1 MRFRILGPV
10 EVQVDGGWHSISA
23 TKWRTVL
30 AVLLLRAGEVVQTDQ
45 LISEVWPED
54 APATAV
60 NLISVYVL
68 RLRRLVGDPDG
79 QILVTRSRGYQL
91 LAGPD
96 DVDVQRFTRL
106 AAEGRAALS
115 AGDGP
120 HAAELLGEALGLW
133 QGSRALA
140 DVPDSEVVSAAA
152 SGLGEARI
160 AALELRINADLGC
173 GRHAQVVP
181 ELRRLL
187 AEHPLREGLW
197 ALLMRALY
205 GSGRLAEAL
214 GAYAQAREV
223 IAEELGSDPSA
234 ELQQLH
240 EQMLRSGTGSGPQ
253 FSATKTAAAD
263 SPFMAQPAAAQDGV
277 PPSAPAGTGPATAG
291 PGPVAAGPGPVAA
304 GAGPMAAGP
313 GPMAVGPGST
323 AAGPGP
329 PAPGAGS
336 AAAGAPS
343 PVTGFVPTVT
353 LSQVAQL
360 PADIPDFTGRAEHVQ
375 KLRDLLAG
383 PERPDSP
390 GAVVVAA
397 VIGAGGL
404 GKTTLAVHAAH
415 LLRSHFP
422 DGQLYANLHGA
433 SAQPVPP
440 GEVLARFLRDLGMD
454 PERIPV
460 GEEERA
466 AQFRSWVTDR
476 KVLIVLDDAKDAA
489 HVRPLLPGSA
499 SCAVLVTTRSRMP
512 DLAGSRFVDL
522 DVLGPAEAWDMFAGI
537 IGPERAEAE
546 PEATGLVLTACAG
559 LPLAI
564 RIAGARLAARGGWS
578 VRTIATRLADQRR
591 RLDWLRT
598 GDLAVRAC
606 FEVSFSSLPRSAA
619 GGVDP
624 AHAFR
629 MLGLWPG
636 PTIGLAA
643 AAALLGQ
650 PDEDVAEA
658 LEILVDAQLLQA
670 PAPDR
675 YRFHDL
681 LRAYAAER
689 ATADE
694 PEQDRTAAIRRL
706 LDWYLYSVAAMARIV
721 SPNRDQVPLDPPD
734 GAVEPLS
741 FAAPDE
747 ALNWCETERTNLVVA
762 TQQAAAGGLDAVAWK
777 LPVAAL
783 SFFNRRTYRAEWVTT
798 HRIALASARRA
809 GDRAAEA
816 WVLNS
821 LGIVYAQQCLPEAIA
836 CFEQALAI
844 RREAGDQRGEAQAA
858 NNLANT
864 YLLLRRFGELEPFQ
878 QALAIQRR
886 LGYRFG
892 EAVALNNL
900 GEAYRQLGRLDE
912 SISCL
917 DLAGQIFSA
926 VGDAHGEGYA
936 WHNLGQAFLQ
946 SGRVDEALD
955 QLTRALRVRRAG
967 GERLAEAQTLTE
979 LGRAQRAAD
988 RPEDA
993 RQSWV
998 RALSVFEALD
1008 DQAQAGDVRAELA
1021 AIDARTAR

>member
-45 LISEVWPED
+45 LISEAWPED

-68 RLRRLVGDPDG
+68 RLRRLIGDPDG

-96 DVDVQRFTRL
+96 DVDAQRFTRL

-120 HAAELLGEALGLW
+120 HAAELLSEALGLW

-173 GRHAQVVP
+173 GRRAQVVP

-253 FSATKTAAAD
+253 FSATKTATAD
-263 SPFMAQPAAAQDGV
+263 SPFMAQPAVAQAGI
-277 PPSAPAGTGPATAG
+277 PPSAAAGMTGSAVAG
-291 PGPVAAGPGPVAA
+291 P
-304 GAGPMAAGP
+304 GPMAAGP
-313 GPMAVGPGST
+313 G
-323 AAGPGP
+323 
-329 PAPGAGS
+329 S
-336 AAAGAPS
+336 AAAGPLS
-343 PVTGFVPTVT
+343 PVTGFVPSVA

-375 KLRDLLAG
+375 ELHDLLAG
-383 PERPDSP
+383 PGRPDSP

-415 LLRSHFP
+415 LLRGQFP

-433 SAQPVPP
+433 STQPVSP
-440 GEVLARFLRDLGMD
+440 GDVLARFLRDLGMD

-537 IGPERAEAE
+537 IGRERAEAE
-546 PEATGLVLTACAG
+546 PEATGMVLTACAG

-578 VRTIATRLADQRR
+578 VRTIAGRLADERR
-591 RLDWLRT
+591 RLDWLQT

-606 FEVSFSSLPRSAA
+606 FEVSFTSLPRSP
-619 GGVDP
+619 GNGVDP

-636 PTIGLAA
+636 PTIGLTA

-650 PDEDVAEA
+650 PEEDAAYA
-658 LEILVDAQLLQA
+658 LEVLVDAQLLQS

-681 LRAYAAER
+681 LRTYAAER
-689 ATADE
+689 AMAEE
-694 PEQDRTAAIRRL
+694 PEALREEAIRQVL
-706 LDWYLYSVAAMARIV
+706 TWYLYTVEAAAQMIAPHRYRIPLPPGEAHGLPLEFGSVGECMT
-721 SPNRDQVPLDPPD
+721 
-734 GAVEPLS
+734 
-741 FAAPDE
+741 
-747 ALNWCETERTNLVVA
+747 WCEAERANLVA
-762 TQQAAAGGLDAVAWK
+762 GTRLAAASGLHQLAWR
-777 LPVAAL
+777 LPVACL
-783 SFFNRRTYRAEWVTT
+783 SFFHKRAYWADWVET
-798 HRIALASARRA
+798 HRIALASARTT
-809 GDRAAEA
+809 GDRRAEA
-816 WVLNS
+816 LVLNN
-821 LGIVYAQQCLPEAIA
+821 LGTAFTRQGMDEAGE
-836 CFEQALAI
+836 CFEQALTI
-844 RREAGDQRGEAQAA
+844 RREIGDLLGEAQSATNMADNYVRLKRFDEALDLLNRVLEIRRQAA
-858 NNLANT
+858 T
-864 YLLLRRFGELEPFQ
+864 PYGE
-878 QALAIQRR
+878 
-886 LGYRFG
+886 G
-892 EAVALNNL
+892 VTLNNL
-900 GEAYRQLGRLDE
+900 GETFLALGRFDE
-912 SISCL
+912 AVNRL
-917 DLAGQIFSA
+917 TQARQIFHDI
-926 VGDAHGEGYA
+926 GEIRGEGYA
-936 WHNLGQAFLQ
+936 LANLGAAYLALGRTADAVDVLERALDLRQASGERFDEAHTLRDLGQAYLR
-946 SGRVDEALD
+946 SGDPG
-955 QLTRALRVRRAG
+955 RAARCLRQAAATFTDLG
-967 GERLAEAQTLTE
+967 NLSQAAAIQAQLAETGA
-979 LGRAQRAAD
+979 
-988 RPEDA
+988 
-993 RQSWV
+993 
-998 RALSVFEALD
+998 
-1008 DQAQAGDVRAELA
+1008 
-1021 AIDARTAR
+1021 

>member
-1 MRFRILGPV
+1 MQFRILGPV
-10 EVQVDGGWHSISA
+10 EVRVDGGWNSISA

-30 AVLLLRAGEVVQTDQ
+30 AVLLLRAGEVVSTDQ

-54 APATAV
+54 APSTAV
-60 NLISVYVL
+60 NLVSVYVL
-68 RLRRLVGDPDG
+68 RLRRLIGDPDG

-96 DVDVQRFTRL
+96 DIDAQRFTRL

-120 HAAELLGEALGLW
+120 QAARLLGEALGLW
-133 QGSRALA
+133 HGSRALA
-140 DVPDSEVVSAAA
+140 DVPDSEDVSAAA

-253 FSATKTAAAD
+253 FSATKTAAD
-263 SPFMAQPAAAQDGV
+263 SPFTAQPSLAQAGI
-277 PPSAPAGTGPATAG
+277 PPSAAGGTGSA
-291 PGPVAAGPGPVAA
+291 AAGPGPTAS
-304 GAGPMAAGP
+304 GP
-313 GPMAVGPGST
+313 
-323 AAGPGP
+323 
-329 PAPGAGS
+329 GS
-336 AAAGAPS
+336 AAAGPPP
-343 PVTGFVPTVT
+343 PVTGYVRSVV

-375 KLRDLLAG
+375 KLHDLLAG
-383 PERPDSP
+383 PGRPNSP

-415 LLRSHFP
+415 QLRSHFP

-433 SAQPVPP
+433 SAQLVPP
-440 GEVLARFLRDLGMD
+440 GDVLARFLRDLGMD

-460 GEEERA
+460 AEEERA

-537 IGPERAEAE
+537 IGQERAEAE
-546 PEATGLVLTACAG
+546 PEATDMVLIACAG

-578 VRTIATRLADQRR
+578 VRTIAGRLADERR
-591 RLDWLRT
+591 RLDWLQT

-606 FEVSFSSLPRSAA
+606 FEVSFTSLPRSA
-619 GGVDP
+619 GNGVHP

-629 MLGLWPG
+629 VLGLWPG
-636 PTIGLAA
+636 PTIGLTAA

-650 PDEDVAEA
+650 PEEDVADA
-658 LEILVDAQLLQA
+658 LEVLVDAQLLQS
-670 PAPDR
+670 PAPDL

-681 LRAYAAER
+681 LRTYAAER
-689 ATADE
+689 ALAEE
-694 PEQDRTAAIRRL
+694 PEAAREEAIRQVL
-706 LDWYLYSVAAMARIV
+706 TWYLYTVEAAAHMIAPHRYRIPLPSGEPHSRPLDFGSVAEC
-721 SPNRDQVPLDPPD
+721 LT
-734 GAVEPLS
+734 
-741 FAAPDE
+741 
-747 ALNWCETERTNLVVA
+747 WCEAERANLVA
-762 TQQAAAGGLDAVAWK
+762 GTRLAAASGLHQLAWR
-777 LPVAAL
+777 LPVACL
-783 SFFNRRTYRAEWVTT
+783 SFFHKRAYWADWVET
-798 HRIALASARRA
+798 HRIALASARMI
-809 GDRAAEA
+809 GDRRAEA
-816 WVLNS
+816 LVLNN
-821 LGIVYAQQCLPEAIA
+821 LGTAFTRQGMDEASE
-836 CFEQALAI
+836 CFEQALTI
-844 RREAGDQRGEAQAA
+844 RREIGDLLGEAQSATNMADNYVQLKRFDDALDLLNRVLEIRRQAA
-858 NNLANT
+858 T
-864 YLLLRRFGELEPFQ
+864 PYGE
-878 QALAIQRR
+878 
-886 LGYRFG
+886 G
-892 EAVALNNL
+892 VTLNNL
-900 GEAYRQLGRLDE
+900 GETFLALGRFDE
-912 SISCL
+912 AVDRL
-917 DLAGQIFSA
+917 TQARRIFHDI
-926 VGDAHGEGYA
+926 GEIRGEGYA
-936 WHNLGQAFLQ
+936 LANLGAAYLALGRTADAVGVLERALDLRQASGERFDEAHTLRDLGQAYLR
-946 SGRVDEALD
+946 SGDPG
-955 QLTRALRVRRAG
+955 RAVRCLRQAAATFTDLG
-967 GERLAEAQTLTE
+967 NLNQAAAIHAQLAETGA
-979 LGRAQRAAD
+979 
-988 RPEDA
+988 
-993 RQSWV
+993 
-998 RALSVFEALD
+998 
-1008 DQAQAGDVRAELA
+1008 
-1021 AIDARTAR
+1021 

>member
-1 MRFRILGPV
+1 MQFRILGPV
-10 EVQVDGGWHSISA
+10 EVRVDGGWNSISA

-30 AVLLLRAGEVVQTDQ
+30 AVLLLRAGEVVSTDQ

-68 RLRRLVGDPDG
+68 RLRRLIGDPDG

-91 LAGPD
+91 LAAPD
-96 DVDVQRFTRL
+96 DIDAQRFTRL

-120 HAAELLGEALGLW
+120 QAARLLGEALGLW
-133 QGSRALA
+133 HGSRALA

-263 SPFMAQPAAAQDGV
+263 SPFMAQPSVARAGIPPPAAGRMD
-277 PPSAPAGTGPATAG
+277 
-291 PGPVAAGPGPVAA
+291 PGAAGPGPTAS
-304 GAGPMAAGP
+304 GPGSAEAGP
-313 GPMAVGPGST
+313 GPAEAGPDSAVAGPGS
-323 AAGPGP
+323 AASGSGPVASGP
-329 PAPGAGS
+329 GS
-336 AAAGAPS
+336 AAAGPPP
-343 PVTGFVPTVT
+343 PVTGYVRSVV

-360 PADIPDFTGRAEHVQ
+360 PADIPDFTGRGEHVQ
-375 KLRDLLAG
+375 KLHDLLARPG
-383 PERPDSP
+383 RPDSP

-415 LLRSHFP
+415 QLRSHFP

-433 SAQPVPP
+433 SAQLVPP
-440 GEVLARFLRDLGMD
+440 GDVLARFLRDLGMD
-454 PERIPV
+454 PERIPA

-522 DVLGPAEAWDMFAGI
+522 DVLEPAEATDMFAGI
-537 IGPERAEAE
+537 IGRDRAEAE
-546 PEATGLVLTACAG
+546 PEATADVVTACAG

-606 FEVSFSSLPRSAA
+606 FEVSFSSLPRSGS

-629 MLGLWPG
+629 MLGLWQG

-694 PEQDRTAAIRRL
+694 PEQARMAAVRRL
-706 LDWYLYSVAAMARIV
+706 LDWYLHSVAGMARIV
-721 SPNRDQVPLDPPD
+721 SPNRDQVPLDPP
-734 GAVEPLS
+734 GGPVEPLS

-762 TQQAAAGGLDAVAWK
+762 TRQAAAGGLDAIAWK

-798 HRIALASARRA
+798 HRIALASAGRA

-821 LGIVYAQQCLPEAIA
+821 LGIVYAQQGLPEAIA
-836 CFEQALAI
+836 CFEQALTI
-844 RREAGDQRGEAQAA
+844 RREAGDERGEAQAA

-900 GEAYRQLGRLDE
+900 GEAYRHLGRLDE

-926 VGDAHGEGYA
+926 VGDTHGEGYA
-936 WHNLGQAFLQ
+936 WHYLGQAFLE

-955 QLTRALRVRRAG
+955 HLTRALRVRRAG

-993 RQSWV
+993 RQSWS

-1008 DQAQAGDVRAELA
+1008 DQAQAVEVRAELA
-1021 AIDARTAR
+1021 TINAPTAP

>member
-1 MRFRILGPV
+1 MQFRILGPV
-10 EVQVDGGWHSISA
+10 EVRVDGGWNSISA

-30 AVLLLRAGEVVQTDQ
+30 AVLLLRAGEVVSTDQ

-68 RLRRLVGDPDG
+68 RLRRLIGDPDG

-91 LAGPD
+91 LATPD
-96 DVDVQRFTRL
+96 DIDAQRFTRL

-120 HAAELLGEALGLW
+120 KAARLLGEAVGLW
-133 QGSRALA
+133 HGSRALA

-263 SPFMAQPAAAQDGV
+263 SPFMAQPSVARAGIPPPAAGGTD
-277 PPSAPAGTGPATAG
+277 SA
-291 PGPVAAGPGPVAA
+291 AAGPGPAE
-304 GAGPMAAGP
+304 AGPGSAEAGP
-313 GPMAVGPGST
+313 GPAE
-323 AAGPGP
+323 AGPD
-329 PAPGAGS
+329 S
-336 AAAGAPS
+336 AAAGPP
-343 PVTGFVPTVT
+343 PVTGYVRSVV

-375 KLRDLLAG
+375 KLHDLLAG
-383 PERPDSP
+383 PGRPDSP

-415 LLRSHFP
+415 QLRSHFP

-433 SAQPVPP
+433 SAQLVPP
-440 GEVLARFLRDLGMD
+440 GDVLARFLRDLGMD
-454 PERIPV
+454 PERIPA

-522 DVLGPAEAWDMFAGI
+522 DVLEPAEATDMFAGI
-537 IGPERAEAE
+537 IGRDRAEAE
-546 PEATGLVLTACAG
+546 PEATADVVTACAG

-606 FEVSFSSLPRSAA
+606 FEVSFSSLPRSGS

-629 MLGLWPG
+629 MLGLWQG

-694 PEQDRTAAIRRL
+694 PEQARMAAVRRL
-706 LDWYLYSVAAMARIV
+706 LDWYLHSVAGMARIV
-721 SPNRDQVPLDPPD
+721 SPNRDQVPLDPP
-734 GAVEPLS
+734 GGPVEPLS

-762 TQQAAAGGLDAVAWK
+762 TRQAAAGGLDAIAWK

-798 HRIALASARRA
+798 HRIALASAGRA

-821 LGIVYAQQCLPEAIA
+821 LGIVYAQQGLPEAIA
-836 CFEQALAI
+836 CFEQALTI
-844 RREAGDQRGEAQAA
+844 RREAGDERGEAQAA

-900 GEAYRQLGRLDE
+900 GEAYRHLGRLDE

-926 VGDAHGEGYA
+926 VGDTHGEGYA
-936 WHNLGQAFLQ
+936 WHYLGQAFLE

-955 QLTRALRVRRAG
+955 HLTRALRVRRAG

-993 RQSWV
+993 RQSWS

-1008 DQAQAGDVRAELA
+1008 DQAQAVEVRAELA
-1021 AIDARTAR
+1021 TIDARTVP

>member
-10 EVQVDGGWHSISA
+10 EVQVDGGWHGISA

-30 AVLLLRAGEVVQTDQ
+30 AVLLLRAREVVQTDQ

-54 APATAV
+54 APTTAV

-68 RLRRLVGDPDG
+68 RLRRVIGDPDG

-96 DVDVQRFTRL
+96 DVDAQRFTRL

-120 HAAELLGEALGLW
+120 HAAELLSEALCLW

-263 SPFMAQPAAAQDGV
+263 SPFMAQTAAAQAGI
-277 PPSAPAGTGPATAG
+277 PPSAGAGMGPATAG
-291 PGPVAAGPGPVAA
+291 PGSVAAGPGSAP
-304 GAGPMAAGP
+304 AGP
-313 GPMAVGPGST
+313 
-323 AAGPGP
+323 
-329 PAPGAGS
+329 GS
-336 AAAGAPS
+336 AAAGPPS
-343 PVTGFVPTVT
+343 PVTGFVPPVA

-383 PERPDSP
+383 PGRPDSP

-415 LLRSHFP
+415 LLRRHFP
-422 DGQLYANLHGA
+422 DGQLYANLRGA
-433 SAQPVPP
+433 GPQPATPSD
-440 GEVLARFLRDLGMD
+440 VLARFLRDLGMD
-454 PERIPV
+454 PQRIPA

-466 AQFRSWVTDR
+466 AQFRTWVTDR

-522 DVLGPAEAWDMFAGI
+522 DVLEPAEARDMFAGI
-537 IGPERAEAE
+537 IGRERAEAE
-546 PEATGLVLTACAG
+546 PEATEEVVTACAG

-606 FEVSFSSLPRSAA
+606 FEVSFSSLPRSGA
-619 GGVDP
+619 GRVDP

-629 MLGLWPG
+629 MLGLWQG
-636 PTIGLAA
+636 PTIGLTA

-694 PEQDRTAAIRRL
+694 PEQARTAAVRRL
-706 LDWYLYSVAAMARIV
+706 LDWYLYSVAGMARIV

-734 GAVEPLS
+734 GTVEPLS

-747 ALNWCETERTNLVVA
+747 ALNWCETEHTNLVVA

-821 LGIVYAQQCLPEAIA
+821 LGIVYAQQGLPEAIA

-912 SISCL
+912 AISCL
-917 DLAGQIFSA
+917 DLAGEIFSA

-936 WHNLGQAFLQ
+936 WHYLGQAFLE

-993 RQSWV
+993 RQSWA

-1008 DQAQAGDVRAELA
+1008 DQAQAGEVRAELA
-1021 AIDARTAR
+1021 AIGARTAS

>member
-1 MRFRILGPV
+1 MQFRILGPV
-10 EVQVDGGWHSISA
+10 EVQVDGSWISISA

-30 AVLLLRAGEVVQTDQ
+30 AVLLLRPREVVLTEQ
-45 LISEVWPED
+45 LISEVWPENP
-54 APATAV
+54 PATAT

-68 RLRRLVGDPDG
+68 RLRRLIGDSDG
-79 QILVTRSRGYQL
+79 RVLVTRSRGYQL

-96 DVDVQRFTRL
+96 EIDAERFARL
-106 AAEGRAALS
+106 AAEGRTSLS
-115 AGDGP
+115 AGAVP
-120 HAAELLGEALGLW
+120 RAAELLSEGLGLW

-152 SGLGEARI
+152 SGLEEARI

-173 GRHAQVVP
+173 GRQAQVVA
-181 ELRRLL
+181 ELRKLL

-205 GSGRLAEAL
+205 SSGRLAEAL
-214 GAYAQAREV
+214 EAYAQAREV
-223 IAEELGSDPSA
+223 IADELGADPSA

-240 EQMLRSGTGSGPQ
+240 EQMLRSGAGPDSKS
-253 FSATKTAAAD
+253 SATKTAAAD
-263 SPFMAQPAAAQDGV
+263 SPFTASPAAETRPA
-277 PPSAPAGTGPATAG
+277 PPGG
-291 PGPVAAGPGPVAA
+291 
-304 GAGPMAAGP
+304 GAGRGAA
-313 GPMAVGPGST
+313 M
-323 AAGPGP
+323 
-329 PAPGAGS
+329 
-336 AAAGAPS
+336 
-343 PVTGFVPTVT
+343 TGFIPTVV

-360 PADIPDFTGRAEHVQ
+360 PADIPDFTGRREHVQ

-383 PERPDSP
+383 PGRPDSP

-415 LLRSHFP
+415 LLRGHFP
-422 DGQLYANLHGA
+422 DGQLYANLRGA
-433 SAQPVPP
+433 SPQPASPSD
-440 GEVLARFLRDLGMD
+440 VLARFLRDLGVD

-466 AQFRSWVTDR
+466 AQFRSRVTDR
-476 KVLIVLDDAKDAA
+476 RVLIVLDDAKDAA

-499 SCAVLVTTRSRMP
+499 SCAVLVTTRSRLP

-522 DVLGPAEAWDMFAGI
+522 DVLGLAEAREMFGGI
-537 IGPERAEAE
+537 IGRDRAEAE
-546 PEATGLVLTACAG
+546 PEATEEVLAACAG

-564 RIAGARLAARGGWS
+564 RIAAARLAARGSWS
-578 VRTIATRLADQRR
+578 VRTIATRLADERR

-606 FEVSFSSLPRSAA
+606 FEVSFSSLPGPSMT

-629 MLGLWPG
+629 LLGLWQG
-636 PTIGLAA
+636 PSISLPA
-643 AAALLGQ
+643 AAALMGQ
-650 PDEDVAEA
+650 PEDTVADA
-658 LEILVDAQLLQA
+658 LEVLVDAQLLQA

-689 ATADE
+689 ASAEE
-694 PEQDRTAAIRRL
+694 PEQACAAALRRL
-706 LDWYLYSVAAMARIV
+706 LEWYLHSVAAMATMV
-721 SPNRDQVPLDPPD
+721 SPNRDQVPLSPPD
-734 GAVEPLS
+734 ATVRPLS
-741 FAAPDE
+741 FAAPDK
-747 ALNWCETERTNLVVA
+747 ALDWCELERANLVAA
-762 TQQAAAGGLDAVAWK
+762 TQQAAACGMDAIAWE

-798 HRIALASARRA
+798 HRIALASARRS
-809 GDRAAEA
+809 GDRVAEA

-821 LGIVYAQQCLPEAIA
+821 LGIVYAQQGLPEAIA
-836 CFEQALAI
+836 CFEQALTI

-864 YLLLRRFGELEPFQ
+864 YLLLRRFDALEPFQ
-878 QALAIQRR
+878 GALAIQRR
-886 LGYRFG
+886 LGFRFG

-900 GEAYRQLGRLDE
+900 GEAYRQLRRFDE

-917 DLAGQIFSA
+917 QQAGQIFSA
-926 VGDAHGEGYA
+926 VGDARGEGYA
-936 WHNLGQAFLQ
+936 WHYLGQLFLET
-946 SGRVDEALD
+946 GRIDEALD
-955 QLTRALRVRRAG
+955 HLTRALRVRQAG
-967 GERLAEAQTLTE
+967 GERLAQAQTLHQ
-979 LGRAQRAAD
+979 LGRAQQAAD

-993 RQSWV
+993 RQSWA
-998 RALSVFEALD
+998 RAVSLFEALD
-1008 DQAQAGDVRAELA
+1008 DHTQAGEVLAELA
-1021 AIDARTAR
+1021 ATGTRRAR

>member
-1 MRFRILGPV
+1 M
-10 EVQVDGGWHSISA
+10 
-23 TKWRTVL
+23 
-30 AVLLLRAGEVVQTDQ
+30 
-45 LISEVWPED
+45 
-54 APATAV
+54 
-60 NLISVYVL
+60 
-68 RLRRLVGDPDG
+68 
-79 QILVTRSRGYQL
+79 
-91 LAGPD
+91 
-96 DVDVQRFTRL
+96 
-106 AAEGRAALS
+106 
-115 AGDGP
+115 
-120 HAAELLGEALGLW
+120 
-133 QGSRALA
+133 
-140 DVPDSEVVSAAA
+140 
-152 SGLGEARI
+152 
-160 AALELRINADLGC
+160 
-173 GRHAQVVP
+173 
-181 ELRRLL
+181 
-187 AEHPLREGLW
+187 
-197 ALLMRALY
+197 
-205 GSGRLAEAL
+205 
-214 GAYAQAREV
+214 

-253 FSATKTAAAD
+253 FSATKTAAD
-263 SPFMAQPAAAQDGV
+263 SPFTAQPSLAQAVIPPPAAG
-277 PPSAPAGTGPATAG
+277 GTGPA
-291 PGPVAAGPGPVAA
+291 AAGPGPTAS
-304 GAGPMAAGP
+304 GP
-313 GPMAVGPGST
+313 
-323 AAGPGP
+323 
-329 PAPGAGS
+329 GS
-336 AAAGAPS
+336 AAAGPPP
-343 PVTGFVPTVT
+343 PVTGYVRSVV

-375 KLRDLLAG
+375 KLHDLLAG
-383 PERPDSP
+383 PGRPNSP

-415 LLRSHFP
+415 QLRSHFP

-433 SAQPVPP
+433 SAQLVLP
-440 GEVLARFLRDLGMD
+440 GDVLARFLRDLGMD

-512 DLAGSRFVDL
+512 DLAGSRFVNL
-522 DVLGPAEAWDMFAGI
+522 DVLEPAEATDMFAGI
-537 IGPERAEAE
+537 IGRDRAEAE
-546 PEATGLVLTACAG
+546 PEATEDVVTACAG

-606 FEVSFSSLPRSAA
+606 FEVSFSSLPRSGS

-629 MLGLWPG
+629 MLGLWQG

-694 PEQDRTAAIRRL
+694 PEQDRMAAVRRL
-706 LDWYLYSVAAMARIV
+706 LDWYLHSVAGMARIV
-721 SPNRDQVPLDPPD
+721 SPNRDQVPLDPP
-734 GAVEPLS
+734 GGPVEPLS

-747 ALNWCETERTNLVVA
+747 ALNWCESERMNLVVA
-762 TQQAAAGGLDAVAWK
+762 TRQAAAGGLDAIAWK

-821 LGIVYAQQCLPEAIA
+821 LGIVYAQQGLPEAIA
-836 CFEQALAI
+836 CFEQALTI
-844 RREAGDQRGEAQAA
+844 RREAGDERGEAQAA

-900 GEAYRQLGRLDE
+900 GEAYRHLGRLDE

-926 VGDAHGEGYA
+926 VGDTHGEGYA
-936 WHNLGQAFLQ
+936 WHYLGQAFLE

-955 QLTRALRVRRAG
+955 HLTRALRVRRAG

-988 RPEDA
+988 RPDDA
-993 RQSWV
+993 RQSWS

-1008 DQAQAGDVRAELA
+1008 DQAQAVEVRAELA
-1021 AIDARTAR
+1021 TINAPTAP

>member
-10 EVQVDGGWHSISA
+10 EVRVDGGWNSISA

-30 AVLLLRAGEVVQTDQ
+30 AVLLLRAGEVVSTDQ

-68 RLRRLVGDPDG
+68 RLRRLIGDPDG

-91 LAGPD
+91 RAGLD
-96 DVDVQRFTRL
+96 DIDAQRFTRL

-133 QGSRALA
+133 HGSRALA

-152 SGLGEARI
+152 SGLGEARMS
-160 AALELRINADLGC
+160 ALELRINADLGC
-173 GRHAQVVP
+173 GCHAQVVP

-214 GAYAQAREV
+214 EAYAQAREV
-223 IAEELGSDPSA
+223 IAEELGSDPSS

-253 FSATKTAAAD
+253 FSATNTAAAD
-263 SPFMAQPAAAQDGV
+263 SPFMAQPSVAQAGIPLSAAG
-277 PPSAPAGTGPATAG
+277 GMGPAVAG
-291 PGPVAAGPGPVAA
+291 PGPLAS
-304 GAGPMAAGP
+304 
-313 GPMAVGPGST
+313 GPGS
-323 AAGPGP
+323 AAS
-329 PAPGAGS
+329 GAGS
-336 AAAGAPS
+336 AASGAGAMASGPRAAAAGPPP
-343 PVTGFVPTVT
+343 PVTGYVRSVV

-375 KLRDLLAG
+375 KLRELLAG
-383 PERPDSP
+383 PGRPDSP

-440 GEVLARFLRDLGMD
+440 GDVLARFLRDLGMD

-466 AQFRSWVTDR
+466 AQFRTWVTDR

-512 DLAGSRFVDL
+512 DLAGSRFVNL
-522 DVLGPAEAWDMFAGI
+522 DVLGPAEARDMFAGI
-537 IGPERAEAE
+537 IGQERAAAE
-546 PEATGLVLTACAG
+546 PEATGMVLTACAG

-578 VRTIATRLADQRR
+578 VRTIAGRLADERR
-591 RLDWLRT
+591 RLDWFQT

-606 FEVSFSSLPRSAA
+606 FEVSFTSLPKS
-619 GGVDP
+619 GGDGVDP
-624 AHAFR
+624 AHAFCV
-629 MLGLWPG
+629 LGLWPG
-636 PTIGLAA
+636 PTIGLRA

-650 PDEDVAEA
+650 PEEDVADA
-658 LEILVDAQLLQA
+658 LEVLVDAQLLQS
-670 PAPDR
+670 PAPDL

-681 LRAYAAER
+681 LRTYAAER
-689 ATADE
+689 AMAEE
-694 PEQDRTAAIRRL
+694 PEAVREEAIRQVL
-706 LDWYLYSVAAMARIV
+706 TWYLYTVEAAAQMIAPHRYRIPLRSGELHSQPLGFGSVAECMT
-721 SPNRDQVPLDPPD
+721 
-734 GAVEPLS
+734 
-741 FAAPDE
+741 
-747 ALNWCETERTNLVVA
+747 WCEAERANLV
-762 TQQAAAGGLDAVAWK
+762 TGTHLAAATGLHQLAWR
-777 LPVAAL
+777 LPVACL
-783 SFFNRRTYRAEWVTT
+783 SFFHKRAYWADWVQT
-798 HRIALASARRA
+798 HRIALASARTT
-809 GDRAAEA
+809 GDRRAEALVLNNLGTAFTRQGMDEAAE
-816 WVLNS
+816 
-821 LGIVYAQQCLPEAIA
+821 
-836 CFEQALAI
+836 CFEQALTI
-844 RREAGDQRGEAQAA
+844 RREIGDLLGEAQSATNMADNYVQLKRFDDALDLLNRVLEIRRQAA
-858 NNLANT
+858 T
-864 YLLLRRFGELEPFQ
+864 PYGE
-878 QALAIQRR
+878 
-886 LGYRFG
+886 G
-892 EAVALNNL
+892 VTLNNL
-900 GEAYRQLGRLDE
+900 GETFLALGRFDE
-912 SISCL
+912 AVDRL
-917 DLAGQIFSA
+917 TQARRIFHDI
-926 VGDAHGEGYA
+926 GEIRGEGYA
-936 WHNLGQAFLQ
+936 LANLGAAYLALGATADAVDALERALDLRQASGERFDEAHTLRELGQAYLR
-946 SGRVDEALD
+946 SGDPG
-955 QLTRALRVRRAG
+955 RAVRCLRQAAATFTDLG
-967 GERLAEAQTLTE
+967 DLNQAAAIHAQLAETGA
-979 LGRAQRAAD
+979 
-988 RPEDA
+988 
-993 RQSWV
+993 
-998 RALSVFEALD
+998 
-1008 DQAQAGDVRAELA
+1008 
-1021 AIDARTAR
+1021 